1 MWIEKILIM
10 YDMHTI
16 RLLNQET
23 EKNDKRTKIDLM
35 IFMGQFSFI
44 LLLYVIGWIRWRYA
58 CMFIWEAHLMR
69 WAMFCVMENIDV
81 HHTNVLR
88 SNNFSVFL
96 QFVYQTNPCQTTVAY
111 VACLFQCGI
120 ECMDMAKF
128 NPWYHC
134 LIQWTRVTVIPW

>member
-44 LLLYVIGWIRWRYA
+44 LLLYVIG
-58 CMFIWEAHLMR
+58 
-69 WAMFCVMENIDV
+69 
-81 HHTNVLR
+81 
-88 SNNFSVFL
+88 
-96 QFVYQTNPCQTTVAY
+96 
-111 VACLFQCGI
+111 
-120 ECMDMAKF
+120 
-128 NPWYHC
+128 
-134 LIQWTRVTVIPW
+134 